1 MMTESGQIVPV
12 SRIAPTPSGYLHV
25 GNAFSFVLTW
35 LIVRKMGGKLLL
47 RIDDSDAARS
57 RPEFIDDI
65 FHTLDWLGLD
75 YDLGPAG
82 PDDFNRYF
90 SQQHR
95 AELYSDVLQAISRSS
110 GRVYACSCS
119 RKQIRQQSREG
130 IYPGSC
136 REKGLSLNQKNM
148 AWRIKVPE
156 MEEVS
161 FDDMLCRKAVQLPL
175 GKQMGDF
182 VIRRKDGLPAYQ
194 LVSLADDMHYGV
206 NLIVRGSDL
215 YESTAAQLYLAQC
228 LNNVA
233 NNWQVQAKEFLGA
246 TFCHHSLIRNE
257 SGEKLSKSRGA
268 AAVMQLREAGVGP
281 QEVYRR
287 VAAYAGITPQARYL
301 PDLLQEFN
309 ITRLQQADGNL
320 KVW

>member
-1 MMTESGQIVPV
+1 MTESGQIVPV

-35 LIVRKMGGKLLL
+35 LIVRKTGGRLLL

-65 FHTLDWLGLD
+65 FYTIDWLGLD

-82 PDDFNRYF
+82 PDDFNRRF

-95 AELYSDVLQAISRSS
+95 AGLYSDVLQALSSS

-119 RKQIRQQSREG
+119 RKQIRELSTEG

-136 REKGLSLNQKNM
+136 REKELPLTRKNT
-148 AWRIKVPE
+148 AWRIRVPE
-156 MEEVS
+156 TEKIT
-161 FDDMLCRKAVQLPL
+161 FDDMLSRQPVGLPL
-175 GKQMGDF
+175 GRKMGDF

-206 NLIVRGSDL
+206 NMIVRGSDL
-215 YESTAAQLYLAQC
+215 CESTAAQLYLAQC
-228 LNNVA
+228 LNSIP
-233 NNWQVQAKEFLGA
+233 NNWQVRAGAFLDTA
-246 TFCHHSLIRNE
+246 FCHHGLIRNE
-257 SGEKLSKSRGA
+257 AGDKLSKSRGA
-268 AAVMQLREAGVGP
+268 AAVMQLREAGKGP
-281 QEVYRR
+281 EEVYQR
-287 VAAYAGITPQARYL
+287 VAAYAGITNQKIKSL
-301 PDLLQEFN
+301 PHLLENFS
-309 ITRLQQADGNL
+309 ITRMQQAVSAF
-320 KVW
+320 KAE